1 MHPHLLPLI
10 CLFFF
15 AAGNCCFVQGLQH
28 TSSHGYRR
36 QMSQMRTMAQW
47 AYQVKIQSS
56 QKCFLKNNTCIN
68 VLQHGMRINDEASCS
83 KPRSELVYL
92 QDTGKIYLPRA
103 TLLHRCSDLTGCC
116 PHATHSC
123 QATQVET
130 VHLYFFSI
138 NVQARYRQNQN
149 IEKISFVNHT
159 DCACMPLP
167 VDNGRSESLRKNE
180 SAARVNTA
188 SSEQSLDETNNSA
201 EGSTNS
207 DDARSAMY
215 NGDLFNGESGE
226 EGNQI
231 EINNGQNPVGSENV
245 LTNWGKL
252 LGMYKT
258 KVYRDYEPSDTSN
271 VLRRQSKFT
280 ENSSPTTAVKGM
292 DMTATYGRVARPGLA
307 SPLSTTYHLMPTYQQ
322 PSQSFMYY
330 YPPASS
336 AYSVVNRLNSNLVKR
351 APLESN
357 YHLAYRRVH

>member
-1 MHPHLLPLI
+1 M
-10 CLFFF
+10 
-15 AAGNCCFVQGLQH
+15 
-28 TSSHGYRR
+28 
-36 QMSQMRTMAQW
+36 
-47 AYQVKIQSS
+47 
-56 QKCFLKNNTCIN
+56 
-68 VLQHGMRINDEASCS
+68 QHGMRINDEASCS
-83 KPRSELVYL
+83 KPRSELIYL

-123 QATQVET
+123 QPTTVET
-130 VHLYFFSI
+130 VNLYFFTI

-167 VDNGRSESLRKNE
+167 ADNGRSESLRKNE
-180 SAARVNTA
+180 SAPRVNTA
-188 SSEQSLDETNNSA
+188 SSEQSLEEINNSA
-201 EGSTNS
+201 EGSVNG
-207 DDARSAMY
+207 DDARSTMY
-215 NGDLFNGESGE
+215 NGDLLNGESGE

-231 EINNGQNPVGSENV
+231 EINSGRDGSDSV

-258 KVYRDYEPSDTSN
+258 KVYRDYDPSDTSN

-280 ENSSPTTAVKGM
+280 ENSSPTAVKGV
-292 DMTATYGRVARPGLA
+292 DMLPAYERIPRPA
-307 SPLSTTYHLMPTYQQ
+307 PAPLSRYHLMPTYQQ

-330 YPPASS
+330 YPAASS

-351 APLESN
+351 APVETTSN
-357 YHLAYRRVH
+357 YQLAYRRVH